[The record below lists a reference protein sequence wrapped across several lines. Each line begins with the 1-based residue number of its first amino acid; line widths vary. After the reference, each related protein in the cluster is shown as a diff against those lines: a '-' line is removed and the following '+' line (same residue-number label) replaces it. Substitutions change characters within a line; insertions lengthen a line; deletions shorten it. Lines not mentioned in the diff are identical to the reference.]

1 MNMDVGV
8 KIVGQNDEKY
18 VLASVISKYIQYIRD
33 VEGVDYILDIDNRH
47 MTDIKFTD

>member
-18 VLASVISKYIQYIRD
+18 VLASVISKYRD
-33 VEGVDYILDIDNRH
+33 YE
-47 MTDIKFTD
+47 